1 MKEIL
6 NTKID
11 TYVDKV
17 RYLDLRTFYG
27 IKLFWYTSMQMMM
40 MMMILFDILE
50 LNLLVVFF

>member
-17 RYLDLRTFYG
+17 RYLDLRTLYG

-40 MMMILFDILE
+40 MMTILFDILE
-50 LNLLVVFF
+50 IF